1 MEIVIFLK
9 SDIGNTQGTD
19 WRRFQATQQS
29 TDQQGQGKQQMGLSI
44 CSCSNGGVAN
54 AILRWIVGISMLR
67 FVVPVF

>member
-29 TDQQGQGKQQMGLSI
+29 TDQQGQEKHQMGS
-44 CSCSNGGVAN
+44 SMDMGSND
-54 AILRWIVGISMLR
+54 
-67 FVVPVF
+67 